1 MIGVLGS
8 GSWATAIVKILLED
22 KSRHI
27 NWWVR
32 ESEAIPEMREE
43 QHNPLYLSEVELDT
57 DRTDIDDDIR
67 RVVEKSDYIYLVVP
81 SAFVDRA
88 MKQIPQETLKGKYI
102 CSAVKGIVP
111 ETNQIITDYLHTQLG
126 VEYDRMCI
134 VSGPSHAEEAAR
146 QRLTYL
152 TVGSENKEYAE
163 EIRKQISCHYI
174 KTTYSTDMKGI
185 EISAV
190 LKNVYAIATGMCRG
204 LGYGDNIIAV
214 LISNVVQEMTEFIQA
229 VAPTDLRQLENFA
242 YLGDLLVTCYSQFS
256 RNRTFGNMIGYGYSI
271 KGAQLE
277 MKMVAEGY
285 YAIKGVEKM
294 RRELGLK
301 LPIAEAVYA
310 ILYERKSPA
319 RRIKMVIENLK

>member
-8 GSWATAIVKILLED
+8 GSWATAIVRILLED
-22 KSRHI
+22 KNRRI

-32 ESEAIPEMREE
+32 ETEAIPEMREE
-43 QHNPLYLSEVELDT
+43 RHNPLYLSEVELDT

-67 RVVEKSDYIYLVVP
+67 QVVEKSDYLFLVIP

-88 MKQIPQETLKGKYI
+88 MKQIPPELLKDKYI

-111 ETNQIITDYLHTQLG
+111 ETNQIITEYLHSQMG
-126 VEYDRMCI
+126 IDYDHLAI

-152 TVGSENKEYAE
+152 TVASQNQPFADI
-163 EIRKQISCHYI
+163 IRKQISCHYI
-174 KTTYSTDMKGI
+174 KTTYSTDMMGI
-185 EISAV
+185 ELSAV

-214 LISNVVQEMTEFIQA
+214 LISNVVQEMVSFIQA
-229 VAPTDLRQLENFA
+229 LAPIEVRQLENFA

-256 RNRTFGNMIGYGYSI
+256 RNRTFGHMVGYGYSI

-285 YAIKGVEKM
+285 YAIKGIEKM
-294 RRELGLK
+294 RRDLGLK
-301 LPIAEAVYA
+301 MPIAEAVYA
-310 ILYERKSPA
+310 ILYDHKSPA

>member
-22 KSRHI
+22 KTRRI

-32 ESEAIPEMREE
+32 ETEAIAEMREE

-67 RVVEKSDYIYLVVP
+67 NVVEKSDYIYLVVP
-81 SAFVDRA
+81 SAYVDRA
-88 MKQIPQETLKGKYI
+88 MKQIPPELLKGKHV

-111 ETNQIITDYLHTQLG
+111 ETNQIITDYLHSQMQMDYNQLS
-126 VEYDRMCI
+126 I

-152 TVGSENKEYAE
+152 TVASQNELLAN
-163 EIRKQISCHYI
+163 EIRQQLDCHFI
-174 KTTYSTDMKGI
+174 KTTYSTDMTGI
-185 EISAV
+185 EFSAV

-214 LISNVVQEMTEFIQA
+214 LMSNIVQEMVAFMQA
-229 VAPTDLRQLENFA
+229 KAPIEVRQLNNFA

-256 RNRTFGNMIGYGYSI
+256 RNRTFGHMVGYGYSI

-285 YAIKGVEKM
+285 YAIKGIEKM
-294 RRELGLK
+294 RREIGLK
-301 LPIAEAVYA
+301 MPIAEAVYA
-310 ILYERKSPA
+310 VLYERRSPA
-319 RRIKMVIENLK
+319 RRMKTVIENLK